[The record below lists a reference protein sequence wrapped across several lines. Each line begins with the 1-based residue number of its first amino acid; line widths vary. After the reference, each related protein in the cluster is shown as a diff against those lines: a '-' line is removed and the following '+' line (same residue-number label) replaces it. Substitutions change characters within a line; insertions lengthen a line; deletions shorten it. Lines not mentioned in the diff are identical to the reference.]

1 MNYVTLTETIS
12 MVSIKKMN
20 IIRRLTTAAIVSVA
34 GLLLACGSDGD
45 PITPTAT
52 FTLHGEV
59 LPPAFSAVDS
69 DINDPNADYRDND
82 TFDQAQS
89 ILNPVVL
96 AGYVNLP
103 GQGAPGRSFVSGDL
117 EDVYRVNLLADDVI
131 VLVIG
136 QPSRA
141 DLDLYLYRAEDAL
154 LVDAALGTGA
164 NEILEAPY
172 DGEFLIVVRFP
183 NRDQTSDGA
192 TVYNL
197 IVGDDVGIFDAVGLR
212 LSHEFVPGEIIVRYA
227 DPLPRSGRTLADGD
241 PAPVFD
247 MTPKRGTTDR
257 EILLAFDAG
266 PQARSVMTALG
277 LTPPGD
283 GKTLAGAASPVLQ
296 HKLDTLAVIKSL
308 QRQAG
313 VQSAAP
319 NFIRRPF
326 RRPNDDYFD
335 LQWHFTLIRLPDAW
349 EVSTGSDNVV
359 VAVVDTGVLLNHPD
373 LEGRLTTDGYDFIS
387 QASMEG
393 NEPAEER
400 GGIDPNP
407 DDPGDQTPGGS
418 SFHGTHVAGTIAA
431 QTDNALGVAGTS
443 WDAARVMPLRAIGV
457 GGGTSY
463 DIIQAVRYAAGLPN
477 DSKTLPDRPAD
488 IVNLSLGGDGYS
500 ETEATLYQKVS
511 ASGTIVVAAAGNTGQ
526 ETKSYPAAYEGVISV
541 SAIDSSSALAYYSNF
556 GDTIDVAAPGG
567 DNSVDLNSDGY
578 PDGVL
583 STVGNDTS
591 GQIEMSYRL
600 NQGTSMAA
608 PHVAGVAALM
618 TSLWPEMNAAAFTGL
633 LRSGTITT
641 DLGAPGWDPFY
652 GAGLINAQ
660 KAIFAALDETVPTL
674 INANP
679 TAIGFGAL
687 QTSASLVIDK
697 LGDAAAPLVVIAV
710 GSDADWLQVTPER
723 IDDDGLGSYTVT
735 VDRSGLA
742 DGLYNGT
749 VTFSSSENEV
759 RVAVSMQ
766 VGQADRTADAGPHY
780 MLLVDPV
787 TMSSLAQVEATLDQ
801 GVYRFSF
808 GDVEA
813 GDYLLYTGSD
823 LDNNLFVGDA
833 SESLGAYLSIDQPSV
848 IRVDR
853 DIAGLKFRTEF
864 NLILSGAG
872 HDRSASI
879 SRLNAPAG
887 KRVGN

>member
-1 MNYVTLTETIS
+1 MGYFEMNTIRG
-12 MVSIKKMN
+12 SIA
-20 IIRRLTTAAIVSVA
+20 TAAILSVA
-34 GLLLACGSDGD
+34 CLLSACGSGGEAAA
-45 PITPTAT
+45 PTAT
-52 FTLHGEV
+52 FTLQGQV
-59 LPPAFSAVDS
+59 LPAAFSAVDS
-69 DINDPNADYRDND
+69 DVNDPNAAYRSND
-82 TFDQAQS
+82 TVDQAQV
-89 ILNPVVL
+89 IFNPVIL

-103 GQGAPGRSFVSGDL
+103 GQGAPGRSFVSGDP

-141 DLDLYLYRAEDAL
+141 DLDLYLYRAEDAA

-164 NEILEAPY
+164 SEVLEAPH
-172 DGEFLIVVRFP
+172 DGEFLIAVRFN
-183 NRDQTSDGA
+183 NRNQTSNGA

-197 IVGDDVGIFDAVGLR
+197 IVGDNPGIFGTAGLR
-212 LSHEFVPGEIIVRYA
+212 LSDEFVPGEVVMRYV
-227 DPLPRSGRTLADGD
+227 DPLSPADRTLVNGD
-241 PAPVFD
+241 PAPLFE
-247 MTPKRGTTDR
+247 MTPKRGTTER
-257 EILLAFDAG
+257 EVLLSFDTG

-277 LTPPGD
+277 LTPPAG
-283 GKTLAGAASPVLQ
+283 GKALAAAVSPELL
-296 HKLDTLAVIKSL
+296 HKLDTLAVVKSL
-308 QRQAG
+308 QGQAG

-326 RRPNDDYFD
+326 RRPDDVYFD

-349 EVSTGSDNVV
+349 EIFTGSDDVV

-373 LEGRLTTDGYDFIS
+373 IERRLTTDGYDFIS
-387 QASMEG
+387 DAAMEG
-393 NEPAEER
+393 NEPVAER

-418 SFHGTHVAGTIAA
+418 SFHGTHVAGTVAA
-431 QTDNALGVAGTS
+431 QTDNALGVAGAG
-443 WDAARVMPLRAIGV
+443 WDAARVMPVRAIGV

-477 DSKTLPDRPAD
+477 DSKTVPDRAAD
-488 IVNLSLGGDGYS
+488 IINLSLGGRGYS
-500 ETEATLYQKVS
+500 ETEASLYQKIS
-511 ASGTIVVAAAGNTGQ
+511 TSGTIVVAAAGNEGQ
-526 ETKSYPAAYEGVISV
+526 ETESYPAAYDGVISV
-541 SAIDSSSALAYYSNF
+541 SAIDSSSTLAYYSNF
-556 GDTIDVAAPGG
+556 GDTIDVTAPGG

-591 GQIEMSYRL
+591 GQIEMNYRL

-618 TSLWPEMNAAAFTGL
+618 KSLWPEMDAAAFTGL

-641 DLGAPGWDPFY
+641 DLGAPGWDLYY

-660 KAIFAALDETVPTL
+660 KAVFAARDETVPTL

-679 TAIGFGAL
+679 SAIGFGAV
-687 QTSASLVIDK
+687 QTRATLVIDK
-697 LGDAAAPLVVIAV
+697 LGDAAAPLMVIAV
-710 GSDADWLQVTPER
+710 GSDADWLQVAPER
-723 IDDDGLGSYTVT
+723 VDDDGLGTYTIT
-735 VDRSGLA
+735 VDRGGLA
-742 DGLYNGT
+742 DGFYSGT

-759 RVAVSMQ
+759 LVAVSMQ

-780 MLLVDPV
+780 LLLLDPL
-787 TMSSLAQVEATLDQ
+787 TMNSLAQVEASLEE

-808 GDVEA
+808 GAVEA

-823 LDNNLFVGDA
+823 LDNNLVIGDA
-833 SESLGAYLSIDQPSV
+833 GEALGAYLSIDQPSL

-853 DIAGLKFRTEF
+853 NIADLKFRSEF
-864 NLILSGAG
+864 NLTLSGAAAYRPTG
-872 HDRSASI
+872 IGRLDASL
-879 SRLNAPAG
+879 R
-887 KRVGN
+887 KRIGD